1 MDLNIPKFSHFSF
14 DLWLTIIKSNPEF
27 KGKRDRLLKEFFS
40 LDQDLEEIRKEVRY
54 YDMLFNRISEKTGF
68 HIEREVAFLLIL
80 KTLGKDE
87 EEITKESLST
97 FFTEVDRLFL
107 EYRPVLLWE
116 NIEEI
121 LIKIKNEGKTANILS
136 NTAFI
141 HGQSLVRVLEDLGLK
156 SYLSFMI
163 FSDIEKVSKPNPKI
177 FQTVFRKVNELKTVD
192 KGEILHIGDNMIAD
206 FEGAKKFGFEAKLIN
221 FK

>member
-1 MDLNIPKFSHFSF
+1 MDLNISKFSHFSF
-14 DLWLTIIKSNPEF
+14 DLWLTIIRSNPEF

-40 LDQDLEEIRKEVRY
+40 LDQDFDEIRKEVRY
-54 YDMLFNRISEKTGF
+54 YDLLFNRISEKTGF
-68 HIEREVAFLLIL
+68 HIQREVAFLLIL
-80 KTLGKDE
+80 KTLGKNE
-87 EEITKESLST
+87 EEITTESLST

-121 LIKIKNEGKTANILS
+121 LIKIKDAGKTANVLS

-141 HGQSLVRVLEDLGLK
+141 HGQSLVKVLDDLGL
-156 SYLSFMI
+156 STYFSFMI

-177 FQTVFRKVNELKTVD
+177 FETVCRKVNEFQTVN
-192 KGEILHIGDNMIAD
+192 KSEILHIGDNIIAD
-206 FEGAKKFGFEAKLIN
+206 FEGAKNFGFEAKLIK
-221 FK
+221 F

>member
-1 MDLNIPKFSHFSF
+1 MDLNISKFSHFSF
-14 DLWLTIIKSNPEF
+14 DLWLTIIRSNPEF

-40 LDQDLEEIRKEVRY
+40 LDQDLDEIRKEVRY
-54 YDMLFNRISEKTGF
+54 YDLLFNRISEKTGF
-68 HIEREVAFLLIL
+68 HIQREVAFLLIL
-80 KTLGKDE
+80 KTLGKNE
-87 EEITKESLST
+87 EEITTESLST

-121 LIKIKNEGKTANILS
+121 LIKIKDAGKTANVLS

-141 HGQSLVRVLEDLGLK
+141 HGQSLVKVLDDLGL
-156 SYLSFMI
+156 STYFSFMI

-177 FQTVFRKVNELKTVD
+177 FETVCRKVNEFQTVN
-192 KGEILHIGDNMIAD
+192 KSEILHIGDNIIAD
-206 FEGAKKFGFEAKLIN
+206 FEGAKNFGFEAKLIK
-221 FK
+221 F